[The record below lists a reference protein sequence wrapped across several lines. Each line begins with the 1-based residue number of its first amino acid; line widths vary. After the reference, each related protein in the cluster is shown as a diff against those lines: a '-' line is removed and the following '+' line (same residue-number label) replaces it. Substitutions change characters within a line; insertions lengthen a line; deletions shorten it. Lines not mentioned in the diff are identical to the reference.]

1 MLWLFP
7 QVLLQGVIIA
17 IGIVYSCDTETR
29 WLFVADGDLLV
40 LQQLVDQYSK
50 MLILNNVLQ
59 PIWDVLY
66 NGEYVRYPN

>member
-40 LQQLVDQYSK
+40 LQQLVDYFSK
-50 MLILNNVLQ
+50 VQDADSEQLPTTYLIR
-59 PIWDVLY
+59 I
-66 NGEYVRYPN
+66 

>member
-17 IGIVYSCDTETR
+17 IGTMYSCDTETR

-40 LQQLVDQYSK
+40 LQQLVDYFSK
-50 MLILNNVLQ
+50 VQDADSEQLHTTYLRGILGNM
-59 PIWDVLY
+59 
-66 NGEYVRYPN
+66 